1 MCPLSYRQKKVDKFI
16 CVPTVDQHEADIME
30 ALAEIE
36 EDDRLDDS
44 AVEIPSN
51 EYEE

>member
-1 MCPLSYRQKKVDKFI
+1 MDKFI